1 MTGPRNP
8 AEEPGAPDQAP
19 PTGGRPGPRFLS
31 VKDVAAEL
39 AIGEPSVRGLISTG
53 ELAAIQIGGRG
64 YLKFEHVRKSLLSS

>member
-1 MTGPRNP
+1 MTGHQNP
-8 AEEPGAPDQAP
+8 AEEPDSPGQAP

-53 ELAAIQIGGRG
+53 DGCWAVGQTEQ
-64 YLKFEHVRKSLLSS
+64 